1 MITMKGGYKT
11 SANFHNMLNAG
22 IINAGNTLFFKIKNV
37 DNEKLKIPLK
47 LYPQG
52 VIEYSGN
59 FFVDNEG
66 LFILKIVDN
75 KLSLPEYF
83 KGLDE
88 TTSFEENN

>member
-1 MITMKGGYKT
+1 MKGGYKT

-22 IINAGNTLFFKIKNV
+22 IINAGNTLFLKLKMLQRKN
-37 DNEKLKIPLK
+37 KIPLK

-75 KLSLPEYF
+75 NGHYQNILK
-83 KGLDE
+83 D
-88 TTSFEENN
+88 